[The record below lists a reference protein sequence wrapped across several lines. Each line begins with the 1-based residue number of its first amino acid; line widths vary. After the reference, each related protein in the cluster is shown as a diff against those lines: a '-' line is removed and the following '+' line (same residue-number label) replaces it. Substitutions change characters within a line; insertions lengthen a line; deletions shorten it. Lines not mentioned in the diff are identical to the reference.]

1 MITKLIT
8 NCSRVAAQ
16 KILSSRPNGSF
27 LVRDSCSEPASFT
40 LSFRT
45 NQKTFHCRNQWSQIL
60 ASSTEP
66 KQSINIIDVIEETIK
81 KSQSQVVGFVKC
93 EAYPIAVR
101 LIYPVYRENLVPSL
115 QNLCL
120 SLLAKNVNESNINS
134 LPLPTPLKEYV
145 RENYNTL

>member
-1 MITKLIT
+1 MG
-8 NCSRVAAQ
+8 AQ

-45 NQKTFHCRNQWSQIL
+45 NSKTFHCRNQWSQIL
-60 ASSTEP
+60 TSSTSVE
-66 KQSINIIDVIEETIK
+66 KKKSIIDVIEETIK

-93 EAYPIAVR
+93 DNSEVYPIAVR
-101 LIYPVYRENLVPSL
+101 LIYPVVRENLVPSL
-115 QNLCL
+115 QNICL

-134 LPLPTPLKEYV
+134 LPLPIRIKEYV
-145 RENYNTL
+145 RESYNTL

>member
-1 MITKLIT
+1 M
-8 NCSRVAAQ
+8 AAQ

-27 LVRDSCSEPASFT
+27 LVRDSCSEPSSFT

-45 NQKTFHCRNQWSQIL
+45 NSKTFHCRNQWQIL
-60 ASSTEP
+60 ASSSEP
-66 KQSINIIDVIEETIK
+66 KQSIIDVIEETIK

-93 EAYPIAVR
+93 DNSEVYPIAVR
-101 LIYPVYRENLVPSL
+101 LIYPVIRENLVPSL

-120 SLLAKNVNESNINS
+120 SLLAKKVKDDRDINS
-134 LPLPTPLKEYV
+134 LPLPTKIKEYV

>member
-1 MITKLIT
+1 MLIPIF
-8 NCSRVAAQ
+8 SRVAAQ

-27 LVRDSCSEPASFT
+27 LVRESCSEQSSFT

-45 NQKTFHCRNQWSQIL
+45 NSKTFHCRNQWSQIL

-66 KQSINIIDVIEETIK
+66 KQSIIDVIEATIK

-93 EAYPIAVR
+93 ENSEVYPIAVR
-101 LIYPVYRENLVPSL
+101 LIYPVIRENIVPSL

-134 LPLPTPLKEYV
+134 LPLPPKIKEFV